1 MAGKPSL
8 WRAGILSLAM
18 AAGAFFAAYADSA
31 KAQGPAAIA
40 VSKDIQRMT
49 YQVYAGGINAVT
61 AQLALRYTPEDR
73 YSFEFSAR
81 TQGFLGKLAPWEG
94 SFETYGWSADEV
106 AGKPEL
112 HKSVSVWRSEE
123 EIKEYKYG
131 KDGRFLGLHITD
143 PKRDKEKVKVDDDLT
158 QGTID
163 ALTATLQVMDKV
175 AHGGECE
182 GRAEVFDGKRRFEMV
197 FTHEKH
203 ETLTASKYNVY
214 EGKAARCLVEIE
226 PVSGAWHSKPRGWLS
241 IQEQGREKGTL
252 PTVWFAQISDHGP
265 AVPVKVQVKT
275 TYGTLF
281 MHLTGYENGDE
292 KLRLSQK

>member
-1 MAGKPSL
+1 MKTSL
-8 WRAGILSLAM
+8 LRAGILSLMLAS
-18 AAGAFFAAYADSA
+18 GAFFSAHADSA
-31 KAQGPAAIA
+31 KAQGPATA

-61 AQLALRYTPEDR
+61 AELDLHYTPEDR
-73 YSFEFSAR
+73 YRFAFNAR

-94 SFETYGWSADEV
+94 SFQTYGWSADKV

-123 EIKEYKYG
+123 EVKEYKYG

-143 PKRDKEKVKVDDDLT
+143 PKRDNEKVNVDDELT

-175 AHGGECE
+175 AKGGECE
-182 GRAEVFDGKRRFEMV
+182 GTAEVFDGKRRFEMV

-214 EGKAARCLVEIE
+214 EGKAARCQVEIE
-226 PVSGAWHSKPRGWLS
+226 PVSGAWHSSRGAGS
-241 IQEQGREKGTL
+241 PFRNR
-252 PTVWFAQISDHGP
+252 
-265 AVPVKVQVKT
+265 AVKKERSRRSGSRKSATMDRPC
-275 TYGTLF
+275 
-281 MHLTGYENGDE
+281 
-292 KLRLSQK
+292 R